1 MQFASFKWIH
11 YEINTLISYYDEIA
25 FENSLMLNQTGIL
38 INILL
43 VCKALILIYFKGNV
57 QLSSMI
63 HILKSLTQNA
73 KNIFLTMVEYV
84 LNPDNTKKCKIIIY
98 LLNINFD

>member
-1 MQFASFKWIH
+1 MQYISFKWIH
-11 YEINTLISYYDEIA
+11 YEINTLVAYYDEIM
-25 FENSLMLNQTGIL
+25 FENSLMLNQT
-38 INILL
+38 
-43 VCKALILIYFKGNV
+43 GNV

-84 LNPDNTKKCKIIIY
+84 LNPENIKKSKII
-98 LLNINFD
+98 